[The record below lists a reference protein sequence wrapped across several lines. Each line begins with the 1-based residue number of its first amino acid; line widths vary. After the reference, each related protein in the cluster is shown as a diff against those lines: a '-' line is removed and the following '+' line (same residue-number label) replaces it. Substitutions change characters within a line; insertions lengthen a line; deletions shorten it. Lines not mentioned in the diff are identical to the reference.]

1 AVLEG
6 VAFSFRDAYEIVKAC
21 GVRIERTKICGG
33 GAKSALW
40 KRIMANVLDLPVDV
54 IASEQGPG
62 LGAAILAMNAAKGL
76 PPEALR
82 EDLTKITETV
92 YPEEALV
99 KRYNR
104 QYEIYR
110 RFYPA
115 LKDIV

>member
-1 AVLEG
+1 MKFGICVGAG
-6 VAFSFRDAYEIVKAC
+6 HFEIAARC
-21 GVRIERTKICGG
+21 GFGYVEP
-33 GAKSALW
+33 SA
-40 KRIMANVLDLPVDV
+40 
-54 IASEQGPG
+54 
-62 LGAAILAMNAAKGL
+62 AAMRALT
-76 PPEALR
+76 PEALR